1 MRLTEALKG
10 ATAAIALAVSGCC
23 TSPAPTE
30 TATLAADA
38 GPALPEIIVT
48 AAELEGNPF
57 REEWT
62 TPYGLPPF
70 GDITEADYLPA
81 VKQGLLEQRAEI
93 AAIANN
99 PEPATFENTIL
110 ALEQSGA
117 SLNKVM
123 NVFGNITSTDTNDAL
138 SKLEEEIYPM
148 LTRERDA
155 ITFNAKLFARVQ
167 DVYNKVD
174 RLGLDEQ
181 DARLVELTH
190 RGFVRAGAGLSPEAK
205 VEVAAINEEISTLTT
220 QFGQNLLN
228 ATKAFKYE
236 VTDEA
241 RLAGISPEVRAAV
254 KVPGEQRWLIG
265 VDRAVFED
273 VMSTAEDRELRR
285 ALFDGYRLRASSGE
299 YDNGP
304 IAIRIAQL
312 RAKKAELMGYKSH
325 AAYVIEN
332 RMARTPEAAMEFIAK
347 VLEPGLKRANEEIA
361 DMQALAGDKLTIS
374 GEDYWYY
381 SEKVRAQKYAFDESA
396 LRPYF
401 EAGAVRKGTFDVAS
415 KLFGISFKPVTVTA
429 WNPAVQA
436 WEVSD
441 TASGDFLGLFMA
453 DLYARPSK
461 QGGAWMSAYREES
474 DIGGKSIRPLI
485 TNNQNVTPP
494 AEGEATLLSFS
505 EVETMFHEFG
515 HGLHGLLTN
524 IRYSSFSGTFGGPDY
539 SEFPSQVLEHW
550 ASEPEVLASYAH
562 HNVTGAPIPQE
573 LVDKMTKASTFN
585 QGFGTTEFIAASLI
599 DLSWHSLSSE
609 EAAKITDARAFEEAV
624 LKKYN
629 IPAVIE
635 PRYRTNYF
643 SHIFAGGYSAG
654 YYAYLWANILDSD
667 GFAAFKES
675 GDIFNPELAGK
686 MKKWV
691 LQSGGLRETDE
702 LYRNFRG
709 ADPSIEPLLRDRG
722 FAEPV
727 PVPAE

>member
-10 ATAAIALAVSGCC
+10 ATAAVALAVSGCC
-23 TSPAPTE
+23 TSPAPAE
-30 TATLAADA
+30 PATLAAET
-38 GPALPEIIVT
+38 GPALPEILVT

-62 TPYGLPPF
+62 TSYGLPPF
-70 GDITEADYLPA
+70 GDITEADYMPA
-81 VKQGLLEQRAEI
+81 VKQGILEQRTEI

-99 PEPATFENTIL
+99 NEPATFENTIL
-110 ALEQSGA
+110 ALEQSGQ

-123 NVFGNITSTDTNDAL
+123 NVFGNVTGTDTNDAL

-167 DVYNKVD
+167 DVYGKVD

-190 RGFVRAGAGLSPEAK
+190 RGFIRAGAGLSPDAK
-205 VEVAAINEEISTLTT
+205 VEVAKINEEISTLTT

-254 KVPGEQRWLIG
+254 KVDGEQRWLIG

-299 YDNGP
+299 FDNGP
-304 IAIRIAQL
+304 LAIRIAQL

-361 DMQALAGDKLTIS
+361 DMQAVAGDKLTIS

-381 SEKVRAQKYAFDESA
+381 SEKVRAQKYAFDESS

-401 EAGAVRKGTFDVAS
+401 EAGAVRQGTFDVAS
-415 KLFGISFKPVTVTA
+415 KLFGISFKPAEVTA
-429 WNPAVQA
+429 WNPAVEA

-441 TASGDFLGLFMA
+441 TASGDFLGLFLT
-453 DLYARPSK
+453 DIYARPSK

-474 DIGGKSIRPLI
+474 NIGGKSIRPLI

-494 AEGEATLLSFS
+494 AEGEPTLLSFS

-515 HGLHGLLTN
+515 HGLHGLLTT
-524 IRYSSFSGTFGGPDY
+524 IRYSSYSGTYGGPDY

-550 ASEPEVLASYAH
+550 ASEPEVLAAYAH
-562 HNVTGAPIPQE
+562 HYKTGAPIPQE
-573 LVDKMTKASTFN
+573 LVDKMTNASTFN

-609 EAAKITDARAFEEAV
+609 EAAKVTDARAFEEAV

-643 SHIFAGGYSAG
+643 SHVFAGGYSAG

-691 LQSGGLRETDE
+691 LESGGLRETDE

-722 FAEPV
+722 FADPV
-727 PVPAE
+727 PVAAE

>member
-1 MRLTEALKG
+1 MRMTEALKG
-10 ATAAIALAVSGCC
+10 ATAAIALTVSGCC
-23 TSPAPTE
+23 TSPQPAEPVE
-30 TATLAADA
+30 LVSAAE
-38 GPALPEIIVT
+38 PALPEIVVT
-48 AAELEGNPF
+48 DAELQGNPF

-70 GDITEADYLPA
+70 ASITEAHYLPA
-81 VKQGLLEQRAEI
+81 VKQGILEQRAEI
-93 AAIANN
+93 AAIVSN

-110 ALEQSGA
+110 ALEKSGE

-123 NVFGNITSTDTNDAL
+123 NVFGNITSTDTNDEL
-138 SKLEEEIYPM
+138 STLEEEIYPM

-155 ITFNAKLFARVQ
+155 ITFNPVLFGRVQ
-167 DVYNKVD
+167 SVYD
-174 RLGLDEQ
+174 QRERLGLDEQ
-181 DARLVELTH
+181 DARLLELTH
-190 RGFVRAGAGLSPEAK
+190 RGFVRAGAALSPEAK
-205 VEVAAINEEISTLTT
+205 AEVAKINEELSTLTT

-254 KVPGEQRWLIG
+254 KVPGEDRWLIG

-273 VMSTAEDRELRR
+273 VMKTAEDRELRR

-304 IAIRIAQL
+304 LAIKIAQL
-312 RAKKAELMGYKSH
+312 RAKKAELMGFKSH
-325 AAYVIEN
+325 ADYVIAN
-332 RMARTPEAAMEFIAK
+332 RMAKTPENAMDFLAK

-381 SEKVRAQKYAFDESA
+381 AEKVRAQKYAFDEAA

-401 EAGAVRKGTFDVAS
+401 EAGAARKGSFDTAS
-415 KLFGISFKPVTVTA
+415 KLFGVSFKPVDVTA
-429 WNPAVQA
+429 WNPAVEA

-441 TASGDFLGLFMA
+441 TKSGDFLGLFLA
-453 DLYARPSK
+453 DIYARPSK

-474 DIGGKSIRPLI
+474 DIDGKSIRPLI
-485 TNNQNVTPP
+485 TNNLNIPP
-494 AEGEATLLSFS
+494 PPEGEPSLLAFT

-524 IRYSSFSGTFGGPDY
+524 IRYASFSGTYGGPDY
-539 SEFPSQVLEHW
+539 SEFPSQVMEHW
-550 ASEPEVLASYAH
+550 ASEPEVLAVYAH
-562 HNVTGAPIPQE
+562 HYKTGEPIPQE
-573 LVDKMTKASTFN
+573 LVDKMLKASTFN
-585 QGFGTTEFIAASLI
+585 QGFDTTEFIAASLI
-599 DLSWHSLSSE
+599 DLSWHSLTSE
-609 EAAKITDARAFEEAV
+609 EAAKITDARAFEQAV

-629 IPAVIE
+629 IPDVIE

-675 GDIFNPELAGK
+675 GDIFNPELSAK
-686 MKKWV
+686 LKQWV
-691 LQSGGLRETDE
+691 YQSGGLRETDE

-709 ADPSIEPLLRDRG
+709 ADPAIEPLLRDRG
-722 FAEPV
+722 FVDAPQ
-727 PVPAE
+727 